1 MKMHGKCVDNLRSN
15 VFAIALKVHITVL
28 KVKFYQ
34 RRIVQIVKRMSLVY
48 AEVVFP
54 LSRTN
59 GSGL

>member
-1 MKMHGKCVDNLRSN
+1 MKMHAKCVDNLRSN

-34 RRIVQIVKRMSLVY
+34 RRIVQIVKRLSLVY

-54 LSRTN
+54 LSSTN
-59 GSGL
+59 GS

>member
-1 MKMHGKCVDNLRSN
+1 MHAKRVDNLRSN

-34 RRIVQIVKRMSLVY
+34 RRIVQIVKRLSLVY

-54 LSRTN
+54 LNSTN
-59 GSGL
+59 GS

>member
-1 MKMHGKCVDNLRSN
+1 MHAKRVDNLRSN

-34 RRIVQIVKRMSLVY
+34 RRIVQIVKRLRLVY

-54 LSRTN
+54 LNSTN
-59 GSGL
+59 GS